1 MSQHPLLSM
10 TMRRAIPICAAAVA
24 ALGSSAAFAAHINT
38 LKSWDGSSYVQPF
51 GCPDTTTYG
60 QVITVPKGETTLNK
74 FTFEWKNLGTGSFIA
89 RGEVYAWNGTMA
101 TGSSLW
107 ESKAKTFSFSD
118 GLFHKVTFKPGAVPV
133 TAGQQYV
140 VFVSI
145 DKDYEQCTNS
155 YEVGWGYLPSGPY
168 TGGDF
173 VYQNNE
179 GNEGNWTTVPWSVF
193 TGSDLATKMAF
204 GP

>member
-1 MSQHPLLSM
+1 
-10 TMRRAIPICAAAVA
+10 
-24 ALGSSAAFAAHINT
+24 
-38 LKSWDGSSYVQPF
+38 
-51 GCPDTTTYG
+51 
-60 QVITVPKGETTLNK
+60 
-74 FTFEWKNLGTGSFIA
+74 
-89 RGEVYAWNGTMA
+89 MA
-101 TGSSLW
+101 TGSALW

-118 GLFHKVTFKPGAVPV
+118 STFHKVTFKPGAVPV

-145 DKDYEQCTNS
+145 DKDYEKCTNS
-155 YEVGWGYLPSGPY
+155 YEVGWGYLPTGPY
-168 TGGDF
+168 PGGDF

-179 GNEGNWTTVPWSVF
+179 GNEGNWTTVPWTTF